1 MFHYRNKLN
10 TSPDA
15 RNMDRLADDS
25 DDGVWHVDI
34 DSCGGLPVADD
45 ADDGWVGG
53 GGFVAADD
61 FDGVDVDDDELCA
74 VKHYPR

>member
-1 MFHYRNKLN
+1 MFHYRNKLS

-15 RNMDRLADDS
+15 RNMDKLADDS
-25 DDGVWHVDI
+25 DDGVGRVDI
-34 DSCGGLPVADD
+34 DSCGGLPVADG
-45 ADDGWVGG
+45 AGDGWADGV
-53 GGFVAADD
+53 GFVADD